1 MNRNTLKSQTSL
13 AIASLLASAASQAD
27 WSANVGFA
35 SDYFYRGIFQAPS
48 SASAGL
54 DFESNGFYAGTWAAD
69 VADGLEIDGY
79 FGYAKEF
86 GGIDVGIGFT
96 GYYYTGDFDD
106 TYQEINLTTGYGIA
120 TLDVALGEY
129 DNFDGGTQDYAW
141 YALTL
146 AKNGFYGRIASFNRD
161 FDGEYVE
168 LGYDFSLAEVDLG
181 IKAIVSNEDLTG
193 DNEEALVFTIGKS
206 FDF

>member
-54 DFESNGFYAGTWAAD
+54 DFESNGFYAGAWAAD

-86 GGIDVGIGFT
+86 VGIDVGIGFT

>member
-1 MNRNTLKSQTSL
+1 L
-13 AIASLLASAASQAD
+13 AIATLFASTAAQAG

-54 DFESNGFYAGTWAAD
+54 DFESNGFYACTWAAD

-79 FGYAKEF
+79 FGYANEF
-86 GGIDVGIGFT
+86 GGVNVGIGFT

-106 TYQEINLTTGYGIA
+106 TYQEINLTSGYGIA
-120 TLDVALGEY
+120 TLDVAVGEY
-129 DNFDGGTQDYAW
+129 EYFGGETLDYAW

-161 FDGEYVE
+161 FDGEYIEV
-168 LGYDFSLAEVDLG
+168 GYDFSLAEVDLG